1 MRVSRILTPL
11 TLSTAWQIVPITVP
25 AKALA
30 LQCRTAVDVL
40 FCNHTDDVK
49 YWTLKSGSSLT
60 LDLEGTKYASAVEA
74 TNLIS
79 NGTFTGS
86 QAFWTVDET
95 AWTWNVVTDKIEKD
109 ADGTGVI
116 SQPLS
121 SFTPDRIYQVNLTM
135 STYTVTGLTVRVGGG
150 DVSATMAS
158 DAAHIQY
165 VIAGRTATGL
175 LELVP
180 ANLGRFIVDAVSVY
194 ALAGPALLAKVGV
207 GTPTLEIMAL
217 I

>member
-1 MRVSRILTPL
+1 MRTSRILTPL

-25 AKALA
+25 ARALA

-40 FCNHTDDVK
+40 FCHHTDDVK
-49 YWTLKSGSSLT
+49 YWTLKSGGSLT

-79 NGTFTGS
+79 NGTFTGG
-86 QAFWTVDET
+86 QDFWTVDET
-95 AWTWNVVTDKIEKD
+95 AWTYGANVMVKD
-109 ADGTGVI
+109 ANGTGVI

-121 SFTPDRIYQVNLTM
+121 SFTPDRTYGVTLTM
-135 STYTVTGLTVRVGGG
+135 SGYAVTGLTARIGGG

-158 DAAHIQY
+158 NATHTQY

-180 ANLGRFIVDAVSVY
+180 ASLGRFTVDAVEVY
-194 ALAGPALLAKVGV
+194 ALAGPVLLAKVAG

-217 I
+217 V